1 MEVTSLLL
9 LVNML
14 LLIAPT
20 RSSAQTAAAFLHI
33 DPNRLQFFEYESI
46 RLNCEGF
53 DSSAEWRVIQAS
65 SSKTPRWED
74 SKRLLNINAAFA
86 KHSGEYWCENTDGQ
100 RSSSL
105 NIIVVNDDKVILDS
119 PALPVMERQNI
130 TLHCRKKKPPHNLTA
145 DFYRDGHFT
154 KTEYKGKMIIT
165 NASKSDEGWYKC
177 IISGAGE
184 SAESRLA
191 VRALT
196 AYHPSTPE
204 EDPTPEEGPASSP
217 PPGSLHLSTLLPVI
231 STILFVA
238 VLLLVLGLLHCRK
251 HRVSGF
257 SDNMPP
263 TASNDPVYEHVA
275 EAEAQPD
282 IYTKD
287 IKHLRRRRER
297 PESTMNDVM
306 YSVISVTNKKTVRG
320 EVNKPETNEV
330 VYASVSP
337 RPERQETD

>member
-14 LLIAPT
+14 LLIAQT
-20 RSSAQTAAAFLHI
+20 RSSAQTAEAAFLHI

-53 DSSAEWRVIQAS
+53 DSSAEWKVIQAS

-74 SKRLLNINAAFA
+74 SNRTLNINTAFA

-105 NIIVVNDDKVILDS
+105 NITVVNDDKVILDS
-119 PALPVMERQNI
+119 PALPVMERQTI
-130 TLHCRKKKPPHNLTA
+130 TLHCRKNEPPYNLTA

-154 KTEYKGKMIIT
+154 ETKYKGEMIIT
-165 NASKSDEGWYKC
+165 NASKSDEGQYKC
-177 IISGAGE
+177 MISGAGE

-217 PPGSLHLSTLLPVI
+217 PPPPGSLHLSTLLPVI

-238 VLLLVLGLLHCRK
+238 VLLLVLGLLHCQK

-275 EAEAQPD
+275 EAKAQRD
-282 IYTKD
+282 IYAKV
-287 IKHLRRRRER
+287 IKSKRRRR
-297 PESTMNDVM
+297 D
-306 YSVISVTNKKTVRG
+306 
-320 EVNKPETNEV
+320 
-330 VYASVSP
+330 
-337 RPERQETD
+337 